1 MALTMTSTIW
11 WTRQKTDSGG
21 DDAAPDGESVYAH
34 YALHRLHILPSA
46 LMNLSIRERAFIYAS
61 IDEQIRAEKEANKR
75 AERAA
80 KKGGK

>member
-1 MALTMTSTIW
+1 
-11 WTRQKTDSGG
+11 
-21 DDAAPDGESVYAH
+21 
-34 YALHRLHILPSA
+34 
-46 LMNLSIRERAFIYAS
+46 MNLSIRERAFIYAS